1 MNQDIMCIKGVDIMT
16 VNKEHLNK
24 LIQQLSEENLPIAVG
39 FLERLVSKSRD
50 SHIPWDD
57 EPTTK
62 EDLEDIKKAKDAYKR
77 GDTIKFEDVVD
88 DLLN

>member
-1 MNQDIMCIKGVDIMT
+1 MAVS
-16 VNKEHLNK
+16 KEHLNK
-24 LIQQLSEENLPIAVG
+24 LIQQLSEDDLSIAVE
-39 FLERLVSKSRD
+39 FLESLVSKSKD

-77 GDTIKFEDVVD
+77 GETIKLKDVID